1 MEAHP
6 LVKMNDPHPR
16 GVPATMP
23 VDLTPLLP
31 QVRDDL
37 SRGLALLSG
46 VRLVLCLGNRTQIT
60 LLMGTPA
67 RILGA
72 VTTAAE
78 GLAQVRRHRP
88 SLLLVSDRL
97 EDGCGVDLVVQAKRR
112 HPEVRTLLLVSQEH
126 RLARIRRALQAGC
139 DGIVAESRLLQGS
152 GLQALHTVLGGGLY
166 LDRGL
171 IGAVLADPEPGG
183 DAAEPL
189 SARERQVLERVVH
202 GLKNH
207 EIAAELM
214 VSVDTVK
221 THVRNV
227 LLKLRVR
234 GRIEAVVI
242 GLQLGLVD
250 WPRPGGTR

>member
-1 MEAHP
+1 MESVSGAAAP
-6 LVKMNDPHPR
+6 SV
-16 GVPATMP
+16 P

-31 QVRDDL
+31 QVRDDVT
-37 SRGLALLSG
+37 RGLVLLKG
-46 VRLVLCLGNRTQIT
+46 VRLVLCLGSRAHVA

-78 GLAQVRRHRP
+78 GLALVRQLRP

-97 EDGCGVDLVVQAKRR
+97 EEGCGVDLVVQVKRG
-112 HPEVRTLLLVSQEH
+112 HPEVRTLLVVSQEH
-126 RLARIRRALQAGC
+126 QLALIQAALRAGC
-139 DGIVAESRLLQGS
+139 DAIVPESRLLHGS

-166 LDRGL
+166 LDRSL
-171 IGAVLADPEPGG
+171 LGAYRAGQEP
-183 DAAEPL
+183 AAGHERL
-189 SARERQVLERVVH
+189 SARERQVLDRVVR
-202 GLKNH
+202 GMSNP
-207 EIAAELM
+207 EIAGELM

-234 GRIEAVVI
+234 GRIQAVVI

>member
-1 MEAHP
+1 
-6 LVKMNDPHPR
+6 
-16 GVPATMP
+16 

-31 QVRDDL
+31 QVRDDVTQ
-37 SRGLALLSG
+37 GLVLLKG
-46 VRLVLCLGNRTQIT
+46 VRLVLCLGSRAQVA

-72 VTTAAE
+72 ATTATE
-78 GLAQVRRHRP
+78 GLVLVRQHQP

-97 EDGCGVDLVVQAKRR
+97 EEGCGVDLVVRVKRG
-112 HPEVRTLLLVSQEH
+112 HPEVRTLLVVSQEH
-126 RLARIRRALQAGC
+126 QLALIQAALRAGC
-139 DGIVAESRLLQGS
+139 DGIVPESRLLHGS
-152 GLQALHTVLGGGLY
+152 ALQALRTVLGGGMY
-166 LDRGL
+166 LDRSL
-171 IGAVLADPEPGG
+171 VGALRMGQKTGG
-183 DAAEPL
+183 RHEGL
-189 SARERQVLERVVH
+189 SARERQVLERVVQ
-202 GLKNH
+202 GLSNP
-207 EIAAELM
+207 EIAGDLM

-234 GRIEAVVI
+234 GRIQAVVI

>member
-1 MEAHP
+1 MAG
-6 LVKMNDPHPR
+6 PHR
-16 GVPATMP
+16 WGVPAAAP

-37 SRGLALLSG
+37 SRGLALLNG
-46 VRLVLCLGNRTQIT
+46 VRLVLCLGSRAQIT

-72 VTTAAE
+72 ATTAAE

-88 SLLLVSDRL
+88 ALLLVSDRL
-97 EDGCGVDLVVQAKRR
+97 EEGCGVDLVVQVKAR
-112 HPEVRTLLLVSQEH
+112 HPEVRTLLLVTQEH
-126 RLARIRRALQAGC
+126 RFARIRQALQAGC
-139 DGIVAESRLLQGS
+139 DGIVSESRLLGS
-152 GLQALHTVLGGGLY
+152 GLQALHAVLSGDLY
-166 LDRGL
+166 LDRAL
-171 IGAVLADPEPGG
+171 VGAVLADQEPGG

-202 GLKNH
+202 GLTNH
-207 EIAAELM
+207 EIAGELM
-214 VSVDTVK
+214 VSVDTIK

-234 GRIEAVVI
+234 GRIQAVVI

>member
-1 MEAHP
+1 
-6 LVKMNDPHPR
+6 
-16 GVPATMP
+16 

-37 SRGLALLSG
+37 SRGLTLLRG
-46 VRLVLCLGNRTQIT
+46 VRLVLCLGSRAQIT

-72 VTTAAE
+72 ATTAAE
-78 GLAQVRRHRP
+78 GLAQVLRHRP
-88 SLLLVSDRL
+88 ALLLVSDRL
-97 EDGCGVDLVVQAKRR
+97 EEGCGVDLVVQVKARR
-112 HPEVRTLLLVSQEH
+112 PEVRTLLVVSQEH
-126 RLARIRRALQAGC
+126 RLARIRQALQAGC
-139 DGIVAESRLLQGS
+139 DGIVPESRLLGS
-152 GLQALHTVLGGGLY
+152 GLQALHAVLSGDLY
-166 LDRGL
+166 LDRTL
-171 IGAVLADPEPGG
+171 VGAVLADQEPGG

-202 GLKNH
+202 GLTNH
-207 EIAAELM
+207 EIARELM

-234 GRIEAVVI
+234 GRIQAVVI

-250 WPRPGGTR
+250 WPRPGSTR

>member
-1 MEAHP
+1 M
-6 LVKMNDPHPR
+6 VGPHR
-16 GVPATMP
+16 WGVPAPAP

-46 VRLVLCLGNRTQIT
+46 VRLVLCLGSRAQIT
-60 LLMGTPA
+60 LMMGTPA

-72 VTTAAE
+72 ATTAAE

-88 SLLLVSDRL
+88 ALLLVSDRL
-97 EDGCGVDLVVQAKRR
+97 EEGCGVDLVVQVKAR
-112 HPEVRTLLLVSQEH
+112 HPEVRTLLVVTQEH
-126 RLARIRRALQAGC
+126 RLARIRQALQAGC
-139 DGIVAESRLLQGS
+139 DGIVPESRLLGS
-152 GLQALHTVLGGGLY
+152 GLQALQAVLSGDLY

-171 IGAVLADPEPGG
+171 VGAVLADQEPGG

-189 SARERQVLERVVH
+189 SARERQVLDRVVH
-202 GLKNH
+202 GLTNH
-207 EIAAELM
+207 EIAGELM
-214 VSVDTVK
+214 VSVDTIK

-234 GRIEAVVI
+234 GRIQAVVI

>member
-1 MEAHP
+1 M
-6 LVKMNDPHPR
+6 VGPHRR
-16 GVPATMP
+16 GVPAPAP

-46 VRLVLCLGNRTQIT
+46 VRLVLCLGSRAQIT

-72 VTTAAE
+72 ATTAAE

-88 SLLLVSDRL
+88 ALLLVSDRL
-97 EDGCGVDLVVQAKRR
+97 EEGCGVDLVVQVKAR
-112 HPEVRTLLLVSQEH
+112 HPEVRTLLVVSQEH
-126 RLARIRRALQAGC
+126 RLARIRQALQAGC
-139 DGIVAESRLLQGS
+139 DGIVPESRLLGS
-152 GLQALHTVLGGGLY
+152 GLQALHAVLSGDLY

-171 IGAVLADPEPGG
+171 VGAVLADQEPGG

-189 SARERQVLERVVH
+189 SARERQVLDRVVH
-202 GLKNH
+202 GLTNH
-207 EIAAELM
+207 EIAGELM

>member
-1 MEAHP
+1 MAC
-6 LVKMNDPHPR
+6 PHR
-16 GVPATMP
+16 WGVPAAAP

-37 SRGLALLSG
+37 SRGLALLRG
-46 VRLVLCLGNRTQIT
+46 VRLVLCLGSRAQIT

-72 VTTAAE
+72 ATTAAE
-78 GLAQVRRHRP
+78 GLAQVLRHRP
-88 SLLLVSDRL
+88 ALLLVSDRL
-97 EDGCGVDLVVQAKRR
+97 EEGCGVDLVVQVKAR
-112 HPEVRTLLLVSQEH
+112 HPEVRTLLVVSQEH
-126 RLARIRRALQAGC
+126 RFARIRQALQAGC
-139 DGIVAESRLLQGS
+139 DGIVSESRLLQGP
-152 GLQALHTVLGGGLY
+152 GLQALHAVLSGDLY

-171 IGAVLADPEPGG
+171 VGAVLADQEPGG

-202 GLKNH
+202 GLTNH
-207 EIAAELM
+207 EIARELM

-234 GRIEAVVI
+234 GRIQAVVI

>member
-1 MEAHP
+1 M
-6 LVKMNDPHPR
+6 
-16 GVPATMP
+16 
-23 VDLTPLLP
+23 DLTPLLP
-31 QVRDDL
+31 QVRADVAQ
-37 SRGLALLSG
+37 GLLLLSG
-46 VRLVLCLGNRTQIT
+46 VRLVLCLGSRSQVA

-67 RILGA
+67 RVLA
-72 VTTAAE
+72 AATTAAE
-78 GLAQVRRHRP
+78 GLALVRQHQP

-97 EDGCGVDLVVQAKRR
+97 EKGCGVDLVVQIKER

-126 RLARIRRALQAGC
+126 RLARIRQALQAGC
-139 DGIVAESRLLQGS
+139 DGIVAESRLLHGS
-152 GLQALHTVLGGGLY
+152 GLQALHTVLSGGLY

-171 IGAVLADPEPGG
+171 VGAVLADQEPGG

-189 SARERQVLERVVH
+189 SARERQVLDRVVH
-202 GLKNH
+202 GLTNH
-207 EIAAELM
+207 EIAGELM

-234 GRIEAVVI
+234 GRIQAVVI

>member
-1 MEAHP
+1 M
-6 LVKMNDPHPR
+6 VGPHR
-16 GVPATMP
+16 WGVPAVAP

-37 SRGLALLSG
+37 SRGLALLNG
-46 VRLVLCLGNRTQIT
+46 VRLVLCLGSRIQIT

-72 VTTAAE
+72 ATTAAE

-88 SLLLVSDRL
+88 ALLLVSDRL
-97 EDGCGVDLVVQAKRR
+97 EEGCGVDLVVQVKAR
-112 HPEVRTLLLVSQEH
+112 HPEVRTLLVVSQEH
-126 RLARIRRALQAGC
+126 RLARIRQALQAGC
-139 DGIVAESRLLQGS
+139 DGIVPESRLLGS
-152 GLQALHTVLGGGLY
+152 GLQALHAVLSGGLY
-166 LDRGL
+166 LDRAL
-171 IGAVLADPEPGG
+171 VGAVLADQEPGG

-189 SARERQVLERVVH
+189 SARERQVLDRVVH
-202 GLKNH
+202 GLTNH
-207 EIAAELM
+207 EIAGELM
-214 VSVDTVK
+214 VSVDTIK

-234 GRIEAVVI
+234 GRIQAVVI